1 MSGNAGYSTYLI
13 SRRTLC
19 VNCME
24 ELLEEKNKELEQL
37 ETQLLT
43 CQQAIRRLRSVCRDY
58 EQEREINSNWKLSSL
73 EDILK
78 RLGAQIPYSEEKKSK
93 SPFTKEGEK
102 AYDDLKK
109 ILSAVGNLMGT
120 DMKKIINLLEDA
132 AIQKQNDLE
141 LYQLRLLLKT
151 FEEHSWKGNYSL
163 GKWKI
168 SNGGYDL

>member
-1 MSGNAGYSTYLI
+1 M
-13 SRRTLC
+13 
-19 VNCME
+19 NCME

-43 CQQAIRRLRSVCRDY
+43 CQQAMRRLRSVCRDY

-163 GKWKI
+163 GKWEI

>member
-1 MSGNAGYSTYLI
+1 M
-13 SRRTLC
+13 
-19 VNCME
+19 NCME

-141 LYQLRLLLKT
+141 A
-151 FEEHSWKGNYSL
+151 FMIIN
-163 GKWKI
+163 
-168 SNGGYDL
+168 